1 MKVAIITPG
10 GVDRSGT
17 ERVIPCLLWFIERL
31 VKCGDEVHVFAL
43 RQEADRGQWR
53 LVGACVHNA
62 GGSHPFVRGARA
74 FAELRKEHRRSRFDI
89 IHALWAAPQGVL
101 AGFAGKV
108 LGIPVLLH
116 FPGGDLVSIPQL
128 HYGGRSTL
136 MGRIALRLAVSGA
149 DRIAA
154 PSAYMIAIARTLGI
168 RAERMPFGV
177 ALDHW
182 PVAAP
187 RRRVSG
193 TPARL
198 LQVADLSPLKDQE
211 TLLMAAVHLRARG
224 IPFVFDII
232 GGDRLHGKIM
242 QRARELELEVS
253 IRFHGFLPQRAL
265 AEFMYAADILIVT
278 SRHEAG
284 PVVALEAAAAGVPTV
299 GTHVGLLA
307 DWAPIAARTVNIGDS
322 LALAR
327 EVAELLSHE
336 DERLELA
343 AQAQQRTVAE
353 NADITTRLIRDAYL
367 SMRRRGTARQ

>member
-1 MKVAIITPG
+1 
-10 GVDRSGT
+10 
-17 ERVIPCLLWFIERL
+17 
-31 VKCGDEVHVFAL
+31 
-43 RQEADRGQWR
+43 
-53 LVGACVHNA
+53 
-62 GGSHPFVRGARA
+62 
-74 FAELRKEHRRSRFDI
+74 
-89 IHALWAAPQGVL
+89 
-101 AGFAGKV
+101 
-108 LGIPVLLH
+108 
-116 FPGGDLVSIPQL
+116 
-128 HYGGRSTL
+128 
-136 MGRIALRLAVSGA
+136 
-149 DRIAA
+149 
-154 PSAYMIAIARTLGI
+154 
-168 RAERMPFGV
+168 
-177 ALDHW
+177 
-182 PVAAP
+182 
-187 RRRVSG
+187 
-193 TPARL
+193 
-198 LQVADLSPLKDQE
+198 
-211 TLLMAAVHLRARG
+211 
-224 IPFVFDII
+224 
-232 GGDRLHGKIM
+232 M